1 MTATTI
7 VLDPLM
13 TESQAAAMVRLCE
26 DFGDYRLYATEKS
39 ESTFAS
45 ELAQRYDAAVNYV
58 RSGGR
63 FGRKERPKTLALR
76 TNYFRES
83 YAYGDERFAPGIDEF
98 LFHEALLGAAR
109 TLYDRPVIE
118 PAIAYANILLPGQ
131 ELAVHTDVPEF
142 RGANR
147 KLFPQWLMVVMHHSG
162 LFDQWRMP
170 IATGVSYFARDG
182 EQAPGGELA
191 YFPDGPEGG
200 VQVLAATHNS
210 AIVLDTDTVFHG
222 VDRVGVE
229 AAEPPALSEANVV
242 HHDGDGRWSLR
253 SYRGSDEVLETYGW
267 GDLRFSISWKAY
279 CFADEAERTAWH
291 DHADDLAF
299 DFILDRLRADL
310 DARGILAAD
319 AELADAELAILLI
332 DTYEHYPAPVPST

>member
-1 MTATTI
+1 MAATTI

-13 TESQAAAMVRLCE
+13 SEAQADAMVRLCE
-26 DFGDYRLYATEKS
+26 DFGDYRLYVTETS
-39 ESTFAS
+39 ESAFAS

-63 FGRKERPKTLALR
+63 FGRKEKPKTLALR

-83 YAYGDERFAPGIDEF
+83 YAYGDERFADGIDDF
-98 LFHEALLGAAR
+98 LFHPSLLDAAR
-109 TLYDRPVIE
+109 SLYDRPVIE

-191 YFPDGPEGG
+191 YYPDGPEGD
-200 VQVLAATHNS
+200 VRVLAATHNS
-210 AIVLDTDTVFHG
+210 GIVLDTDSVFHG

-229 AAEPPALSEANVV
+229 GAEPPQLSEANVV

-253 SYRGSDEVLETYGW
+253 PHRGSDEVLDTYGW
-267 GDLRFSISWKAY
+267 GDLRFSVSWKAY
-279 CFADEAERTAWH
+279 CFADEAERLAWRTN
-291 DHADDLAF
+291 ADDLTF
-299 DFILDRLRADL
+299 EFILDRLRADL
-310 DARGILAAD
+310 DERGVHAAD
-319 AELADAELAILLI
+319 ADLPEAELAVLLI
-332 DTYEHYPAPVPST
+332 DTYEHFPAPVPAS